1 MTDSR
6 ESFALRKSGR
16 KFHHEKESRTSHHS
30 RINEAPSEVYHNR
43 PAANKEPRIEVRPL
57 WPPDASCATPTAAI
71 DGEPGRKVE
80 LVVSYHAGRKHLP
93 IVQLKRV
100 A

>member
-1 MTDSR
+1 MCDQAFSDIPLPSGWPDSVR
-6 ESFALRKSGR
+6 SAVIYVISLA
-16 KFHHEKESRTSHHS
+16 HYAITC
-30 RINEAPSEVYHNR
+30 ANR
-43 PAANKEPRIEVRPL
+43 PAANEMPRIEVRPP
-57 WPPDASCATPTAAI
+57 WPTEASCATPTAAI